1 MSQQW
6 RPFKIPVNVKE
17 KLRGLLDQQPEI
29 FRYSDQPELA
39 ALLACLGIQSEL
51 GNKELDR
58 LAPILATTPDH
69 WSSWKNEIVQFD
81 GQIGIRIWNPLVKEL
96 RVPDSFHEVVHGLSF
111 APGNQDGAISEL
123 FIFPNLIA
131 TILAARGI
139 DLVIVKTWVLS
150 TFLAEKD
157 PVNYVRA
164 NVWEIENNAT
174 RLQVEFMSQSQLP
187 FSGLHDLVDHM
198 IGADPQGI
206 CDSAYLPQLKEFFL
220 KKTSSSSSDSWTPE
234 ELTFSYVIG
243 ALLDDLAQPPLYRA
257 RRHHYLLGLAMKS
270 LERAKEGTSTKKS
283 VKYPPSLNQLMAL
296 LRNQKVDF
304 FDQIDSIYLNFE
316 REVFSLY

>member
-1 MSQQW
+1 MSQPW
-6 RPFKIPVNVKE
+6 RPFKIPINVKE

-29 FRYSDQPELA
+29 FRFSDQPELA

-58 LAPILATTPDH
+58 LTPILATTPDH
-69 WSSWKNEIVQFD
+69 WSSWESEIVQFD
-81 GQIGIRIWNPLVKEL
+81 DQIGIRIWNPLVKAL
-96 RVPDSFHEVVHGLSF
+96 RVPDSFHEVVHRFSF
-111 APGNQDGAISEL
+111 APGNPDGAISEL
-123 FIFPNLIA
+123 FIFPNSIA
-131 TILAARGI
+131 AILAARGI

-206 CDSAYLPQLKEFFL
+206 CDSAYLPKLKEFFL
-220 KKTSSSSSDSWTPE
+220 KKATAAWTPE

-243 ALLDDLAQPPLYRA
+243 ALLDDLAQPPLYRS
-257 RRHHYLLGLAMKS
+257 RRHQCLLELAMKS
-270 LERAKEGTSTKKS
+270 LERASERTSAKKK
-283 VKYPPSLNQLMAL
+283 VQYPLSLNHLMGL
-296 LRNQKVDF
+296 LRNQEVDF
-304 FDQIDSIYLNFE
+304 FDQIDSIYLTFE